1 MGKKPSKTGA
11 FLHDNVFLGNIL
23 EHIVWSNSLLTTGK
37 LATALSI
44 LVQAEAAGDLR
55 TALGAVREA
64 RGNQELLAKMLGLMN
79 DKRHEVDVKTVVN
92 LTIGKGYDAR
102 RDEPEEMVVEGEMT
116 SVEAG
121 GRRWPRSFPR

>member
-1 MGKKPSKTGA
+1 MAHG
-11 FLHDNVFLGNIL
+11 D
-23 EHIVWSNSLLTTGK
+23 SLLDQVRSLQGK
-37 LATALSI
+37 ALAI

-92 LTIGKGYDAR
+92 FTIGKGYDDR
-102 RDEPEEMVVEGEMT
+102 RDEPEGTVVEGEV
-116 SVEAG
+116 SKAG
-121 GRRWPRSFPR
+121 GQRWPRSFPR

>member
-1 MGKKPSKTGA
+1 MVHG
-11 FLHDNVFLGNIL
+11 D
-23 EHIVWSNSLLTTGK
+23 SLLNQVRSLQGK
-37 LATALSI
+37 ALAI

>member
-1 MGKKPSKTGA
+1 M
-11 FLHDNVFLGNIL
+11 
-23 EHIVWSNSLLTTGK
+23 LTTGK

-79 DKRHEVDVKTVVN
+79 MSHEVDVKTVVN
-92 LTIGKGYDAR
+92 FTIGKGYDAR

-116 SVEAG
+116 SVEAE

>member
-1 MGKKPSKTGA
+1 M
-11 FLHDNVFLGNIL
+11 
-23 EHIVWSNSLLTTGK
+23 LTTGK

-64 RGNQELLAKMLGLMN
+64 RGNLELLAKMLGLMN

-92 LTIGKGYDAR
+92 FTIGKGYEDR
-102 RDEPEEMVVEGEMT
+102 RDEPEGTVVEGEV
-116 SVEAG
+116 SKAG
-121 GRRWPRSFPR
+121 GQRWPRSFPR

>member
-1 MGKKPSKTGA
+1 M
-11 FLHDNVFLGNIL
+11 
-23 EHIVWSNSLLTTGK
+23 LTTGK

-92 LTIGKGYDAR
+92 FTIGKGYDDR
-102 RDEPEEMVVEGEMT
+102 RDEPEETVVKGEMT

>member
-1 MGKKPSKTGA
+1 M
-11 FLHDNVFLGNIL
+11 
-23 EHIVWSNSLLTTGK
+23 LTTGK

-55 TALGAVREA
+55 TALRAVREA

-116 SVEAG
+116 SVEAE

>member
-1 MGKKPSKTGA
+1 MLDQVRSLQGKA
-11 FLHDNVFLGNIL
+11 
-23 EHIVWSNSLLTTGK
+23 
-37 LATALSI
+37 LAI

-64 RGNQELLAKMLGLMN
+64 RGNLELFAKILGLMN
-79 DKRHEVDVKTVVN
+79 MSHEVDVKTVGN
-92 LTIGKGYDAR
+92 FTIGKGYDDR
-102 RDEPEEMVVEGEMT
+102 RDEPEETVVKREMT